1 MRIPGKVAIVTGGG
15 QGIGYGIAKRFTQEG
30 AKVVIA
36 EIVTERSERAA
47 ASLRAAGGEALHVT
61 TDVTDEASVQAMVEK
76 TIAHYSRLDVLVNNA
91 GVIVFRT
98 ADTLTM
104 EQWEQCMNV
113 DFKGVW
119 LCSKYAI
126 PEMRKGGGGS
136 IINIASVHAFATLR
150 HSFPYPGAK
159 AGVVG
164 LTRSMAIDGGPDKI
178 RVNAICPGWIG
189 TELAEAYLATFPDP
203 EAERRRVASLHP
215 IGRLGTPDDVAAAAL
230 YLASDEAGFVS
241 GTTLTVDGGRSAV
254 YMDQD

>member
-1 MRIPGKVAIVTGGG
+1 MRIPGKVAIVTGAG
-15 QGIGYGIAKRFTQEG
+15 QGIGYGIARRFAREG
-30 AKVVIA
+30 AHVVIA
-36 EIVTERSERAA
+36 ELVAERGERAA
-47 ASLRAAGGEALHVT
+47 ASLRATGGDAICIP
-61 TDVTDEASVQAMVEK
+61 TDVSDEASVKAMVEQ
-76 TIAHYSRLDVLVNNA
+76 TVAHYGRLDILVNNA
-91 GVIVFRT
+91 GVIVYHT

-104 EQWEQCMNV
+104 EQWDRCMNV
-113 DFKGVW
+113 DLKSVW

-126 PEMRKGGGGS
+126 PVMRKGGGGS
-136 IINIASVHAFATLR
+136 IINIASVHAFATMR

-164 LTRSMAIDGGPDKI
+164 LTRSMAIDGGPDNI

-215 IGRLGTPDDVAAAAL
+215 IGRIGTPDDVAAVAL
-230 YLASDEAGFVS
+230 FLASDEAGFVT

>member
-1 MRIPGKVAIVTGGG
+1 MRIPGKVAIVTGAG
-15 QGIGYGIAKRFTQEG
+15 QGIGYGIARRFAQEG

-36 EIVTERSERAA
+36 EIVVERGERAA
-47 ASLRAAGGEALHVT
+47 SSLRAAGGDAICLP
-61 TDVTDEASVQAMVEK
+61 TDVADEASVKAMVER
-76 TIAHYSRLDVLVNNA
+76 TVAHYGRLDVLVNNA
-91 GVIVFRT
+91 GVIVYHT

-104 EQWEQCMNV
+104 EQWDRCMNV
-113 DFKGVW
+113 DLKSVW

-126 PEMRKGGGGS
+126 PVMRKGGGGS
-136 IINIASVHAFATLR
+136 IINIASVHAFATMR

-164 LTRSMAIDGGPDKI
+164 LTRSMAIDGGPDNI

-203 EAERRRVASLHP
+203 EAEKRRVASLHP
-215 IGRLGTPDDVAAAAL
+215 IGRIGTPDDVAAAAL
-230 YLASDEAGFVS
+230 YLASDEAGFVT